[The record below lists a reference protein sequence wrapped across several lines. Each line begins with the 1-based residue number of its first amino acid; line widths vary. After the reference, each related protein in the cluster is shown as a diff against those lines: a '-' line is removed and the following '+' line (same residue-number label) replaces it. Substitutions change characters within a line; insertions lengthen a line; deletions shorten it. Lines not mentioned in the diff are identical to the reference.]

1 MDRIAHPCRWVFAF
15 VDTGKLRPYLISR
28 DKSGWRRWLGGAAR
42 RASASPGAGH
52 SSTWWRRG
60 LLEQGGPESCEVAG
74 VARSRTPRRHSV
86 SEFSF
91 ILEVIRGKNK
101 IRVQDPCLHLHTAS
115 SWSSVFSAPLL
126 KAYRDA
132 GVSRELPHT
141 RPCLAPEAQGDGALV
156 VRPRL
161 LLLHYFF
168 CRCQK

>member
-1 MDRIAHPCRWVFAF
+1 MTRAADADGLASQP
-15 VDTGKLRPYLISR
+15 GGP
-28 DKSGWRRWLGGAAR
+28 RRALERGTEALGGGEACWN
-42 RASASPGAGH
+42 RA
-52 SSTWWRRG
+52 
-60 LLEQGGPESCEVAG
+60 GPESCEVAG

-115 SWSSVFSAPLL
+115 SWSSVFSAALL
-126 KAYRDA
+126 KAYGDA
-132 GVSRELPHT
+132 GMSRELPHT
-141 RPCLAPEAQGDGALV
+141 WPCLAPEAGGDGALV

-161 LLLHYFF
+161 LLPHYFF